1 MKWIM
6 TVLIGLVMPQIAV
19 AAPYCVA
26 VQGLPDQCIFVDG
39 QLCEARASQ
48 LGGVCKS
55 NPDDI
60 VAQSGPGQFCL
71 VIGGQATLC
80 IFPDRNS
87 CQEEAIRRHSACV
100 HAAAPPQQAVD
111 PFAIRRPY

>member
-1 MKWIM
+1 MR
-6 TVLIGLVMPQIAV
+6 GLAILLVGLAISQSAF
-19 AAPYCVA
+19 AAPYCVS
-26 VQGLPDQCIFVDG
+26 VQGLPDQCMYVDG
-39 QLCEARASQ
+39 QECQKRAVQ

-55 NPDDI
+55 NPADI

-71 VIGGQATLC
+71 VIGGQSTLC

-87 CQEEAIRRHSACV
+87 CQAEASRRNTACV
-100 HAAAPPQQAVD
+100 QTAPPPQEAVD